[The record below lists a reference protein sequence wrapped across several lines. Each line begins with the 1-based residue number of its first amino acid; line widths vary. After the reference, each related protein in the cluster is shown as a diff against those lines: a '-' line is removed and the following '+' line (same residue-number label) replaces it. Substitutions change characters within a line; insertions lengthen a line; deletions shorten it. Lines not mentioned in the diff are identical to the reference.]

1 MTAIAFQT
9 KLKSDTVQLPD
20 IDGLIGKDVII
31 TVVEIETAK
40 PKKKAG
46 QKKQNPLDEMFGLWR
61 DRPDRD
67 LELFVS

>member
-9 KLKSDTVQLPD
+9 KLKSDTVHLPD

-31 TVVEIETAK
+31 TVVEIEKDK
-40 PKKKAG
+40 PKQKVA

-61 DRPDRD
+61 DRPDMD